1 MLFVIVGWF
10 DMDEQFNTKVYVSNL
25 PLDVTEEEFLDVM
38 RKGGVVMRDPETGK
52 MKIKL
57 YTEPDTNQLK
67 GDGLCTYIRVS
78 HSTDMLYI
86 RWWSDNILSTVFP
99 NFSFI
104 EELLE

>member
-1 MLFVIVGWF
+1 
-10 DMDEQFNTKVYVSNL
+10 MDDQFNTKVYVSNL

-57 YTEPDTNQLK
+57 YTEPGLSQLK

-78 HSTDMLYI
+78 NFIDMLYM
-86 RWWSDNILSTVFP
+86 RLWLDDILQNSVSQPF
-99 NFSFI
+99 FH
-104 EELLE
+104 